1 MKCLSNTIS
10 LATVKMKPATAT
22 KSPSGHGSLYKEVRF
37 SPTPTPVRRTQ
48 SVPDTHLDS
57 RSHHTR
63 GPKTKGAT
71 YSAVGAD
78 YLQQVRS
85 LLDRQRANFEDE
97 RKLFNEER
105 QLWEN
110 ERSLLNQRISELE
123 SLLKGRGSTGAGA
136 TNSTAPTGAFASYA
150 LTSAF
155 HNQFSRPLLAD
166 STDHPHPTSAQV
178 WEGSS
183 PGSRPTRV
191 FPDVEKT
198 DLQGLVS
205 PEQGGNLLIAAPSL
219 DAALSPKSHAADLPA
234 AACVPVPIERLDSK
248 LDGITLKSS
257 ALPPEIVARVITPP
271 SPPSLEDSPSFSG
284 RASAEHRNSLK
295 LKLSELGPPEFNLTR
310 NAGHTPMAR
319 IDRDVD
325 TEQPSPQEVA
335 NEDKSLA
342 PAALR
347 QPAENSDSY
356 FADLADDPAL
366 KGPLSLLNEKEHD
379 SDFLREVDQKLLDQV
394 KQVLG
399 YPRSS
404 DDQKPTEVEPPSQ
417 GEEPEL
423 RFKKTTNFGTAFG
436 NSDCGK
442 V

>member
-1 MKCLSNTIS
+1 
-10 LATVKMKPATAT
+10 MKPATAT
-22 KSPSGHGSLYKEVRF
+22 KSPNGHGSLYKEVRF

-57 RSHHTR
+57 RSHYAR
-63 GPKTKGAT
+63 DPDAKGAT
-71 YSAVGAD
+71 CSVVSAD

-85 LLDRQRANFEDE
+85 LLDRQRANFEVE

-105 QLWEN
+105 QLWQN
-110 ERSLLNQRISELE
+110 ERALLNQRISELE
-123 SLLKGRGSTGAGA
+123 SLLKGRGSTGAAA

-155 HNQFSRPLLAD
+155 QNQFGCPLLAD
-166 STDHPHPTSAQV
+166 SIDHPHPTSAQV

-191 FPDVEKT
+191 FPDLEKT
-198 DLQGLVS
+198 DLQGLLS
-205 PEQGGNLLIAAPSL
+205 PEQGGNLSVSAPSL
-219 DAALSPKSHAADLPA
+219 DAALSPKSHAADFSA
-234 AACVPVPIERLDSK
+234 SACVPVPIERLDSR

-284 RASAEHRNSLK
+284 RASFEHRNSFK

-335 NEDKSLA
+335 NEDELLA
-342 PAALR
+342 PAAPR

-366 KGPLSLLNEKEHD
+366 KGPLSLLNEEEHD

-394 KQVLG
+394 RQIVG
-399 YPRSS
+399 YPRSHE
-404 DDQKPTEVEPPSQ
+404 DQIPAEVEPPSQ